1 MEKMNIWGKLAE
13 VQKVLD
19 APKNQYNSFG
29 KYKYR
34 SCEDIL
40 AATKPL
46 CIEKGLV
53 LTLNDEVVIIGDRY
67 YVEATATVIEIET
80 GDSYCVKAKAREPQ
94 DKKGCDSSQIT
105 GASSSYARKYALNGM
120 FCIEDNKDADSMD
133 NRTKA
138 PQKANKAPEK
148 SIQSN
153 QLQRINIL
161 ISELGVDTRI
171 AEQKE
176 KIYKWLGIKSL
187 KSITE
192 SQANSIINKLI
203 AAKKIKKEGK

>member
-1 MEKMNIWGKLAE
+1 MDKMNIWGKLAE

-80 GDSYCVKAKAREPQ
+80 GEKYCVKAKAREVEE
-94 DKKGCDSSQIT
+94 KKGMDGSQVT
-105 GASSSYARKYALNGM
+105 GASSSYARKYALNGL
-120 FCIEDNKDADSMD
+120 FAIDDSKDADSMD
-133 NRTKA
+133 NRVKA
-138 PQKANKAPEK
+138 PQRVSEAPEK
-148 SIQSN
+148 SIQPN

-161 ISELGVDTRI
+161 IGELGIDTKI
-171 AEQKE
+171 SEQKE
-176 KIYKWLGIKSL
+176 KVYKWLGITSL

>member
-120 FCIEDNKDADSMD
+120 FCIDDNKDADSMD

-203 AAKKIKKEGK
+203 SN